1 MTELQ
6 RTATDEQ
13 LLEAMRW
20 AKCSMAVIHGGGLEP
35 CEKPAVGVLVDE
47 FEGDTF
53 ASSACAWHI
62 NRAGAGAGVPLHR
75 LLALV
80 WDQAKRDGLK
90 QSDWEHGDTPVMFV
104 AHNPYREVLDL
115 GEEVEQPSE
124 LLAQVRDAINP
135 GEESA

>member
-20 AKCSMAVIHGGGLEP
+20 AKCSMAVIHGGELEP

-75 LLALV
+75 LLAFV
-80 WDQAKRDGLK
+80 WDEGFDAM
-90 QSDWEHGDTPVMFV
+90 SDTLPGDYYPP
-104 AHNPYREVLDL
+104 AALGISNPYREVLDGKE
-115 GEEVEQPSE
+115 GEWQ
-124 LLAQVRDAINP
+124 
-135 GEESA
+135 

>member
-20 AKCSMAVIHGGGLEP
+20 AKCSMAVIHGGELEP

-62 NRAGAGAGVPLHR
+62 NRAGAGVPLHR

-104 AHNPYREVLDL
+104 AHNPYREVLD
-115 GEEVEQPSE
+115 
-124 LLAQVRDAINP
+124 A
-135 GEESA
+135 